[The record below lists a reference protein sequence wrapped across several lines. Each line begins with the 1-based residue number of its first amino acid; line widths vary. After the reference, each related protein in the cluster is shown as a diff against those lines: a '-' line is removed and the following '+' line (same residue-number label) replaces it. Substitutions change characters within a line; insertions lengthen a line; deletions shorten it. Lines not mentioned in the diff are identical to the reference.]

1 MASFS
6 YSCSLRAQFG
16 VDTMKNAVHGSS
28 SLEKAEKVI
37 KEFLPEVEIL
47 PDGTVRGLNFQF
59 VCAFSQAHH
68 LAILL
73 KSEGV
78 FFFSFL

>member
-1 MASFS
+1 
-6 YSCSLRAQFG
+6 
-16 VDTMKNAVHGSS
+16 MKNAVHGSS

-59 VCAFSQAHH
+59 VCTFSQAHH
-68 LAILL
+68 LAIVL
-73 KSEGV
+73 KFGV